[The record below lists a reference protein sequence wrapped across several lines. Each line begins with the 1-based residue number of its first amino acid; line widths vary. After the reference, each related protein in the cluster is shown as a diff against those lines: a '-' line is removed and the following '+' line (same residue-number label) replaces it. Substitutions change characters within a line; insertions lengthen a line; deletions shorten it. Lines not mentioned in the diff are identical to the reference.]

1 MRSYFLLLIYWPTP
15 NHILQLSSQA
25 SSAPVCTRSEPFQW
39 VPKKKKKGVNKS
51 LHARHAPCRDW
62 CANLITAQLGSSFFF
77 LFCSQSVLG
86 PQRLPAPFQ
95 KKKKK
100 REKKE
105 KWIILFSVSGSSQRS
120 SVFITS
126 CHLPLASFLS
136 PSAASV
142 SLLH

>member
-1 MRSYFLLLIYWPTP
+1 MRSYFLLLIYSPTP

-77 LFCSQSVLG
+77 SFLLAVGSWPTTPTS
-86 PQRLPAPFQ
+86 PFS